1 MSLYPIIWAV
11 EHAPIVDAEERAIL
25 VALVTKGDFDGC
37 NCYRSFA
44 TLARVARVDRRTAMR
59 KVQAMTDRG
68 LLREQK
74 DPKPK
79 SWYDLPAD
87 KRPVVREA
95 MIPAS
100 FWSTVQLAEIN
111 EQRATRGRAP
121 ITGANRPDLAEAPP
135 KKVRADKGKPNPKR
149 SNKKPT
155 GERGDFKS
163 PRPEGSGVSQSH
175 PAECLEDTSR
185 GVFESPNLPMGPS
198 DIPSSSSAEVED
210 ITSVA
215 VTTAT
220 TKRKNESPEEI
231 VIERTGCTPEEA
243 VAVVDLIET
252 QGDDG
257 KPIRRIVPW
266 VRGRTDRDLQRDL
279 AQVRRHSAAPTVT
292 ECGIHACE
300 MKPYGCDACAG
311 EAKGGDAEDR
321 DRLRAHLAAV
331 GEKTRPDLARL
342 LGAPQRPAGA
352 SFDRD
357 PAAYYRGIN
366 KAHQD
371 PRYAPATGSYVDPDT
386 VYTEDPKVVFGTS
399 RPKRPQDVTGA
410 LAPVVTAEQIRNN
423 TDDFRL

>member
-155 GERGDFKS
+155 GERGDLKS

-198 DIPSSSSAEVED
+198 DIPSSSSAEVVD
-210 ITSVA
+210 ITDVVA
-215 VTTAT
+215 PTVE
-220 TKRKNESPEEI
+220 KRKI
-231 VIERTGCTPEEA
+231 DKDRERAEA
-243 VAVVDLIET
+243 LVGERLADHHPTADERHAVVDMVIVTESHKGREVNFLAPFIE
-252 QGDDG
+252 
-257 KPIRRIVPW
+257 RRP
-266 VRGRTDRDLQRDL
+266 LLMLERDL
-279 AQVRRHSAAPTVT
+279 AEVRKYSAPPETT
-292 ECGIHACE
+292 H
-300 MKPYGCDACAG
+300 CDVHDATMTAGTCVPCAG
-311 EAKGGDAEDR
+311 EIKAGDPEDIAK
-321 DRLRAHLAAV
+321 LQAHLDAV
-331 GEKTRPDLARL
+331 GPDVRPDLAGLLADRQKATRARTGGFTWEDQLRAERRARSRL
-342 LGAPQRPAGA
+342 
-352 SFDRD
+352 
-357 PAAYYRGIN
+357 
-366 KAHQD
+366 
-371 PRYAPATGSYVDPDT
+371 
-386 VYTEDPKVVFGTS
+386 
-399 RPKRPQDVTGA
+399 TGA
-410 LAPVVTAEQIRNN
+410 HGFVPTAEQIASGEVE
-423 TDDFRL
+423 FRL